1 MATRSNTLAWETPWT
16 VAHQAALAMGFPS
29 PRDLLE
35 PGIKPM
41 SPTLAGGFSTT
52 ESPGKPSDHV
62 YFYIYIYSV
71 YLLKKVICV

>member
-1 MATRSNTLAWETPWT
+1 MFLGLIFPVQDLWTGELDVSLGLFATPWT

-52 ESPGKPSDHV
+52 ESPGKPEH
-62 YFYIYIYSV
+62 I
-71 YLLKKVICV
+71 VIAR